1 MRELPPR
8 IDLLILELIV
18 VEADALQV
26 QNEVVGETGDEAAF
40 GRITLLVAVVALVVR
55 DNFASDELLEAVLDG
70 LLALDLQGKTE
81 EVFMALND
89 VLAGTA
95 DELIAVASAI
105 DVVCQMAEGRWLE
118 ALLDLVE

>member
-8 IDLLILELIV
+8 IDLLILELVV

-26 QNEVVGETGDEAAF
+26 QNEVVGKAGDEAAF

-55 DNFASDELLEAVLDG
+55 YNFASDELLEAVLDG

-81 EVFMALND
+81 EVFMALDD

-105 DVVCQMAEGRWLE
+105 DVVCQVTEGRWLG